1 MSELVKLSVNGGE
14 EKEALKGSLLID
26 TLLDENIHIPHFCYH
41 QALGKDGNCRMCMVE
56 IEGQKKTTNCV

>member
-26 TLLDENIHIPHFCYH
+26 TLLDENIHIPHFAITKH
-41 QALGKDGNCRMCMVE
+41 
-56 IEGQKKTTNCV
+56 